1 VEIIKAMKAD
11 RINISAGS
19 IRKVFLTVIFLAA
32 VTIAPSQKNL
42 GSISESRQSD
52 PALFSLFKLQNHEPV
67 EGMKKS
73 ASEEFAGWIE
83 VCGTDMAI
91 EKYRAL
97 RQDLP
102 EGYYLSETEINTLGQ
117 SYYELMK
124 DFKTAKAILL
134 QNVFDYPGSYKVYDS
149 MGWLC
154 RQVND
159 LDQASEWYLMGLQ
172 VYERA
177 PDQNKRWIKDVENAK
192 QWLKYTLTSSLYKN
206 Q

>member
-1 VEIIKAMKAD
+1 MKTD
-11 RINISAGS
+11 DDNISAGS
-19 IRKVFLTVIFLAA
+19 IRKGFLTGILVVAVIIASSHSFLSTKAECQSVESAA
-32 VTIAPSQKNL
+32 IA
-42 GSISESRQSD
+42 
-52 PALFSLFKLQNHEPV
+52 SLQAPGTVEKL
-67 EGMKKS
+67 KKS
-73 ASEEFAGWIE
+73 ASEEFAFWIE
-83 VCGTDMAI
+83 IYGMEEAL

-102 EGYYLSETEINTLGQ
+102 ESYYLSEAEINTLGQ

-159 LDQASEWYLMGLQ
+159 MDQAAEWYLMGLQ
-172 VYERA
+172 VYERY
-177 PDQNKRWIKDVENAK
+177 PDQNQRWIKDVENARI
-192 QWLKYTLTSSLYKN
+192 WLRPLLTCSLYKN
-206 Q
+206 P